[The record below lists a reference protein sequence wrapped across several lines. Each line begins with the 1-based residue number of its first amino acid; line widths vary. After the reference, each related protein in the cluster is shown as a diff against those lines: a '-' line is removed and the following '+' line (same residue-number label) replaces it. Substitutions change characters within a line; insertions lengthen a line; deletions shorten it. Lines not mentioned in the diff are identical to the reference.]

1 MICPKCK
8 KEFFESLA
16 MSRIDKSEICPL
28 CGHRDALEDSV
39 SAGAMSYKHA
49 NEILDILKS
58 NYENCDK

>member
-1 MICPKCK
+1 MLCK
-8 KEFFESLA
+8 RCNKEFNGYPA
-16 MSRIDKSEICPL
+16 ISRKDKSKICPL
-28 CGHRDALEDSV
+28 CGHREALEDSV